1 MSLKIWL
8 IVGWIQMDIRNGN
21 KWIEICGN
29 EGNGAG
35 PVVRPPGS
43 RVPPLPLSLVR
54 RGSKAQI
61 GRSSTPRP
69 VYPCA
74 PGYLAKNM
82 GITETQPPQK
92 FLGIMQLNYFKQ
104 ILSLI
109 NRPLWGL
116 FRKYLF
122 VKSTQFF
129 ASVCQLVSIVYT
141 PKENALPKKKLP
153 KHREMQ

>member
-74 PGYLAKNM
+74 PRYLAKNM
-82 GITETQPPQK
+82 GIAENQPPQN
-92 FLGIMQLNYFKQ
+92 FLGTMQLNYLKQ
-104 ILSLI
+104 KLSLV
-109 NRPLWGL
+109 NWTSLQYWGL
-116 FRKYLF
+116 FMKYLF
-122 VKSTQFF
+122 VKSTQYF
-129 ASVCQLVSIVYT
+129 ASVCQSVIKGNALKEIVMPKKYT
-141 PKENALPKKKLP
+141 PKA
-153 KHREMQ
+153 